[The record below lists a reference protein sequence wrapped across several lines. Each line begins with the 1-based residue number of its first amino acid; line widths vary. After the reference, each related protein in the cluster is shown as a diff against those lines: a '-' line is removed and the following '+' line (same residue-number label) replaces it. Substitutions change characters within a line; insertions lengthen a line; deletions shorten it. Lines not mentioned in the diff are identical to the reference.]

1 MSQSAQNIVP
11 GEKLNSNGVF
21 MFELKDLTDDND
33 FNASDYRLNPPEFFA
48 KRRTSKRPMFTIC
61 AVLKYMNW
69 RIFQV
74 HIICQ

>member
-33 FNASDYRLNPPEFFA
+33 FNASDYRLNPVNFLRNAVLP
-48 KRRTSKRPMFTIC
+48 SGPMFTIY
-61 AVLKYMNW
+61 AVLMHMNW

>member
-33 FNASDYRLNPPEFFA
+33 FNASDYRLNPREFLRSAAFP
-48 KRRTSKRPMFTIC
+48 SGPMFTIC
-61 AVLKYMNW
+61 AVLMHMNW